1 MFSLGTFFGQNHTR
15 KNFPQKDTPKWW
27 TFERVAKPSSKMWQ
41 VFLVSN
47 SIYVKFQ
54 GCTLPETNSE
64 CTPENWCLEG
74 EIASWDGLFLG
85 GTMLVLGRVR
95 ISWWIP
101 IWAGAPRRTDVPLLK
116 ILSQTRLLEEL
127 GLEGCSWEVRNHAS
141 MDNMT
146 RN

>member
-1 MFSLGTFFGQNHTR
+1 MLNFRGAHSL
-15 KNFPQKDTPKWW
+15 
-27 TFERVAKPSSKMWQ
+27 KPTASLHLKIDVWK
-41 VFLVSN
+41 
-47 SIYVKFQ
+47 VK
-54 GCTLPETNSE
+54 LPLGMAYF
-64 CTPENWCLEG
+64 W
-74 EIASWDGLFLG
+74 G

-146 RN
+146 GN